1 VPSRIEGVK
10 PRDVALAVLVAAI
23 WGCNFVAISVG
34 LDHLPP
40 LLFNALR
47 FTVAAVPAVLL
58 VRRPRVAWR
67 WIIGVALALCVV
79 KFSLLFFGMAQ
90 GMPAG
95 LSSLVLQSQAI
106 FTMLLAVVLLRERP
120 SGRQWA
126 GLAVAAAGIGVV
138 AWRLGPQRPLAAF
151 LLVIGSALAWGLSNV
166 AIKKASP
173 PDILSFIVWVS
184 AVAAPM
190 LLALS
195 FLVDGPSANLAAIR
209 TIDLGTVAAVAYIAL
224 ISTLAGFGL
233 WGLLIHRYGASTV
246 APFSMLVPF
255 FGIAS
260 AALFLDET
268 IHLTDIVGGVLVVGG
283 VLFGSWRG
291 RTAAPVEPVTVP
303 DRVPV
308 TAAGYGSSGSGS
320 TMYVWPSGVVHR

>member
-1 VPSRIEGVK
+1 VPSSIEGVK

-47 FTVAAVPAVLL
+47 FTAAAFPAVLL
-58 VRRPRVAWR
+58 VRRPRVPWR
-67 WIIGVALALCVV
+67 WIISVAVVLCVI
-79 KFSLLFFGMAQ
+79 KFSLLFFGMAA

-95 LSSLVLQSQAI
+95 LSSLVLQSQAV
-106 FTMLLAVVLLRERP
+106 FTMLLAVILLRERP
-120 SGRQWA
+120 GRRQWT

-138 AWRLGPQRPLAAF
+138 AWRLGPQRPLVAF

-166 AIKKASP
+166 AIKKAAP
-173 PDILSFIVWVS
+173 ADMLSFIVWVS
-184 AVAAPM
+184 AVASPM

-195 FLVDGPSANLAAIR
+195 FLVDGPAMNLAALR
-209 TIDLGTVAAVAYIAL
+209 TFDWGAAAAIGYIAFL
-224 ISTLAGFGL
+224 STIVGFGL
-233 WGLLIHRYGASTV
+233 WGLLIHRHGASTV

-255 FGIAS
+255 FGMAS

-268 IHLTDIVGGVLVVGG
+268 IHATDIVGGVLVVGG
-283 VLFGSWRG
+283 VLLGSWRA
-291 RTAAPVEPVTVP
+291 RAAGTPAVARPARHLRESREPVTL
-303 DRVPV
+303 
-308 TAAGYGSSGSGS
+308 
-320 TMYVWPSGVVHR
+320 